1 MTMNTNSGVK
11 SFAGKGL
18 FPPKYAYTL
27 LLPVRNIFISPKKLI
42 SRLSITDS
50 STVLE
55 VGPGPGYFSAK
66 VAEAI
71 PNGKLYLA
79 DIQQEMLDYARKRL
93 TRKEISNVEY
103 HLCNGTNLPF
113 NDSMFDVIFLVTVLG
128 EIDNKQQY
136 ISEFSRIIRK
146 NGILSVSEQA
156 GDPDKMEPAEIESLL
171 EGSGFKFDRIF
182 GNKRNFT
189 INFRKVT

>member
-1 MTMNTNSGVK
+1 MNTTSGVK

-27 LLPVRNIFISPKKLI
+27 LLPVRNIFISPRKLI
-42 SRLSITDS
+42 TRLDLKNN

-66 VAEAI
+66 VAGAI
-71 PNGKLYLA
+71 PKGKLYLA

-93 TRKEISNVEY
+93 TKKKISNVEY
-103 HLCNGTNLPF
+103 HLCNGKTLAF

-128 EIDNKQQY
+128 EIENKQQY
-136 ISEFSRIIRK
+136 IKEFSRILRK
-146 NGILSVSEQA
+146 GGLLSVSEQA
-156 GDPDKMEPAEIESLL
+156 GDPDKMEPAEIDNLL
-171 EGSGFKFDRIF
+171 HDSGFKFDRIF
-182 GNKRNFT
+182 GTKRNYT
-189 INFRKVT
+189 VNYRKEV